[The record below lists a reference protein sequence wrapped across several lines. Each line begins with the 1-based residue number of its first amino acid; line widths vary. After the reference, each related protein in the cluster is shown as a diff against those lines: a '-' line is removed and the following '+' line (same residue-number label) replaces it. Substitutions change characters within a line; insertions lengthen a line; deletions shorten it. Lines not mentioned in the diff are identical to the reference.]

1 MDLRNDVLQI
11 IFEALK
17 SLNEE
22 LPTDQQVALSENT
35 LLFGGESTIDSLSL
49 VSVIV
54 DVETAIST
62 QFDRPVALTDDRAM
76 SREPSPFTSVRTL
89 TDFVVE
95 LLTEKV

>member
-1 MDLRNDVLQI
+1 MDVRDEVRAI
-11 IFEALK
+11 IFEALV

-22 LPTDQQVALSENT
+22 LPEGEQVAISEGT

-54 DVETAIST
+54 DVETAVST
-62 QFDRPVALTDDRAM
+62 KFGRPIALTDDRAM

-89 TDFVVE
+89 AEFVVE
-95 LLTEKV
+95 LLSE